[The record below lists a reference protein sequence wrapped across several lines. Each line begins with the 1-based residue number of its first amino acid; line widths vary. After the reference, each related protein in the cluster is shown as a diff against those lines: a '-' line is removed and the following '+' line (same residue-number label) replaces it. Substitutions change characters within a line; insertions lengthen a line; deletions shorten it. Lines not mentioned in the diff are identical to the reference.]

1 MRKLIMLSG
10 APGSGKSTYAASL
23 PGNVVIV
30 STDEI
35 RKEMTGEYANW
46 SREKEMWAE
55 FNRRATK
62 ALTNNADVTVVL
74 DATFLN
80 NRGRWITLSQHYLEA
95 DYVELVMFERPLE
108 VCLKQNLQRPREKWV
123 PEDVVETMRNGIEEP
138 DDRILSVIDNL
149 ERIR

>member
-1 MRKLIMLSG
+1 MRKLVMLSG
-10 APGSGKSTYAASL
+10 APGSGKSTYAANL

-55 FNRRATK
+55 FNRRATR
-62 ALTNNADVTVVL
+62 ALTSSSDVTVVL

-80 NRGRWITLSQHYLEA
+80 NRGRWIALSQHYLEA

-123 PEDVVETMRNGIEEP
+123 PEDVVETMRNRIEEP

>member
-10 APGSGKSTYAASL
+10 APGSGKSTYAANL

-46 SREKEMWAE
+46 GREKEMWAE

-62 ALTNNADVTVVL
+62 ALASSSDVTVVL

-80 NRGRWITLSQHYLEA
+80 NRNRWIALSQHYFEA

-123 PEDVVETMRNGIEEP
+123 PEDIIKTIRNKIEEP
-138 DDRILSVIDNL
+138 NDRVLSIIDNL
-149 ERIR
+149 ERIK

>member
-1 MRKLIMLSG
+1 MRKLVMLSG

-62 ALTNNADVTVVL
+62 ALTNNSDVTVVL
-74 DATFLN
+74 DATFLS
-80 NRGRWITLSQHYLEA
+80 NRNRWIVLSQHYFEA
-95 DYVELVMFERPLE
+95 DYVELVLFERPLE
-108 VCLKQNLQRPREKWV
+108 VCLKQNLQRSREKWV

-138 DDRILSVIDNL
+138 NDRILSVIDSL

>member
-1 MRKLIMLSG
+1 MRKLVMLSG
-10 APGSGKSTYAASL
+10 APGSGKSTYAANL

-62 ALTNNADVTVVL
+62 ALTNNSDVTVVL

-80 NRGRWITLSQHYLEA
+80 NRNRWIALSQHYFEA

-123 PEDVVETMRNGIEEP
+123 PEDVVETMRNKIEEP
-138 DDRILSVIDNL
+138 DDRILSVINNL
-149 ERIR
+149 ERIK

>member
-1 MRKLIMLSG
+1 MRKLVMLSG

-55 FNRRATK
+55 FHRRATK
-62 ALTNNADVTVVL
+62 ALTNNSDVTVVL

-80 NRGRWITLSQHYLEA
+80 NRNRWITLSQHYFEA
-95 DYVELVMFERPLE
+95 DYVELVLFERPLE

-123 PEDVVETMRNGIEEP
+123 PEDIIETMRNGIEEP
-138 DDRILSVIDNL
+138 NDRVLSVIDNL

>member
-1 MRKLIMLSG
+1 MRKLVMLSG
-10 APGSGKSTYAASL
+10 APGSGKSTYATSL

-46 SREKEMWAE
+46 SREQEMWAE

-62 ALTNNADVTVVL
+62 ALTNNSDITVVL

-80 NRGRWITLSQHYLEA
+80 NRNRWIALSQHYFEA
-95 DYVELVMFERPLE
+95 DYVELVLFERPLE

-123 PEDVVETMRNGIEEP
+123 PEDVIETMRNKIEEP
-138 DDRILSVIDNL
+138 DDRILSVINNL
-149 ERIR
+149 ERIK

>member
-1 MRKLIMLSG
+1 MRKLVMLSG

-46 SREKEMWAE
+46 GREKEMWAE
-55 FNRRATK
+55 FHRRATK
-62 ALTNNADVTVVL
+62 ALTNNSDVTVVL

-80 NRGRWITLSQHYLEA
+80 NRGRWIVLSKHYFEA

-108 VCLKQNLQRPREKWV
+108 VCLKQNLQLPREKWV
-123 PEDVVETMRNGIEEP
+123 PEDVIETMRNGIEEP
-138 DDRILSVIDNL
+138 NDRVLSVINNL
-149 ERIR
+149 ERIK